1 MQSSCE
7 HAETALRVKSLVES
21 LQVIRTVAVGLGT
34 YLHRH
39 ACCVDLCQWWLWC
52 CLLGGG
58 WVAPSHSSEHDGLL
72 PGVQIASGKLH
83 QAQLLIELR
92 LPLIGRSL
100 YSGGTDRMKTATQ
113 TAGAYLCGKGC
124 VLSVSVGEEQTR
136 RLLWA
141 MAVLPRLASCNGLW
155 RWNVC

>member
-1 MQSSCE
+1 MLAAGCQSLQSSCE

-58 WVAPSHSSEHDGLL
+58 WVAPSCSSEHDGLL

-83 QAQLLIELR
+83 QALAAYRIAPAVDWQKPVQWWYRQDEDSDPDSWRVLVWEGVCVECVSW
-92 LPLIGRSL
+92 GRTNEKVAV
-100 YSGGTDRMKTATQ
+100 GDG
-113 TAGAYLCGKGC
+113 
-124 VLSVSVGEEQTR
+124 SV
-136 RLLWA
+136 A
-141 MAVLPRLASCNGLW
+141 
-155 RWNVC
+155 